1 MMPKDPSS
9 QLPPRVGATVGLI
22 GAAIITIGFIVD
34 TIGEGIELSETLR
47 RDEIEKRSIKK
58 QQLQFKQI
66 HQKLDRLVDEIDE
79 MKRREEKR
87 REEDDSL

>member
-1 MMPKDPSS
+1 MFVYMIPEDPNN

-47 RDEIEKRSIKK
+47 RDEIEKRSNKN

-66 HQKLDRLVDEIDE
+66 HQKLDRLVNEIDE

-87 REEDDSL
+87 RR